1 MPSFAVDTDGTLHTA
16 LMRSCTGWPSGTWID
31 EPRLT
36 APDGSNFQLQ
46 HWTHVFDYALLS
58 GDGDWRRAAVPIA
71 SAAFANPL
79 LAVPAG
85 QRPPR
90 LPAAGSLLSVEPAGA
105 VQVGAVK
112 AAGNPLARGSARP
125 LTPGA
130 VALRLVEPNGND
142 AAVSVASDV
151 GSFSQLAERRPAGNT
166 GPAVAVAAAC
176 TAVRSP
182 PYWPEFDAPTLLDAN
197 STPGVPPAEVAQP
210 LYARYWQHN
219 RGPAPMGGLAAVA
232 HLHPQQVRAEP
243 GGEVALRLTM
253 ASDCSDA
260 RLVGAVTLV
269 CAPGWS
275 AARREVRFDLAPGQ
289 HDAVDLV
296 VPVPPDAAPGWYP
309 VRAQLR
315 LSGDDVPPAWRQVV
329 EDVCLVAVGPGE
341 DDRLLYLADGPTEV
355 ELAPGAT
362 ASLTVTVG
370 SDACADLALEA
381 HLISP
386 WGTWEWLGPA
396 ACGAVVPARGT
407 VELSFG
413 VAPPVWQE
421 PGEWW
426 ALVRVGCAGR
436 LVYTPAVKV
445 TVR

>member
-1 MPSFAVDTDGTLHTA
+1 MPSLQLHG
-16 LMRSCTGWPSGTWID
+16 C
-31 EPRLT
+31 
-36 APDGSNFQLQ
+36 Q
-46 HWTHVFDYALLS
+46 
-58 GDGDWRRAAVPIA
+58 IA
-71 SAAFANPL
+71 T
-79 LAVPAG
+79 V
-85 QRPPR
+85 
-90 LPAAGSLLSVEPAGA
+90 
-105 VQVGAVK
+105 
-112 AAGNPLARGSARP
+112 LAR
-125 LTPGA
+125 
-130 VALRLVEPNGND
+130 V
-142 AAVSVASDV
+142 
-151 GSFSQLAERRPAGNT
+151 
-166 GPAVAVAAAC
+166 
-176 TAVRSP
+176 
-182 PYWPEFDAPTLLDAN
+182 DAPTLLDAD

-296 VPVPPDAAPGWYP
+296 VPGATGRGTGLVSGAGPAASH
-309 VRAQLR
+309 RRRHAAR
-315 LSGDDVPPAWRQVV
+315 LASSGRRRLLGRRSALD
-329 EDVCLVAVGPGE
+329 E
-341 DDRLLYLADGPTEV
+341 DDRLLYLVDGPTEV

-362 ASLTVTVG
+362 AQLTVTVG

-407 VELSFG
+407 VELSFD